1 MLNVTGFGRN
11 VIRGVVFLA
20 LASLVLG
27 IAGAC
32 GGEDVEVTR
41 EVIKEVPVTQ
51 IVREEVVVTK
61 EVVVKEEVV
70 VTKIVEVVAT
80 SPPTAA
86 MERPSAWKVVIAEQT
101 AEGGPFTE
109 YGSNTQ
115 YYLQEH
121 IMEPLVN
128 IQLLDDETAWGSVP
142 ILASSWELL
151 DVQTLVIKVDT
162 SIKFHNGET
171 LTPEHVKFSYD
182 SIIGADPSIRRV
194 FLLRPLGEA
203 TIIDEDTIRWDM
215 PKPFVSINRSLG
227 SIIVPALAR
236 KTTDPKEFAR
246 APIGTGPYKSVE
258 YTRDKPVKLEAW
270 SDYRLGEPFPKQL
283 TVQYIPEPFTRLA
296 ALQTGAAHI
305 AQKVPID
312 ALESIENNPK
322 LEVVSI
328 KGGTGMSYVMNVF
341 KPPLRDPR
349 VRQAMNYAI
358 DRELIVEAVLEGLG
372 IPMPSPLWPGWLGY
386 DPAVQP
392 YPYDPEKAKALLK
405 EAGFENGFSFE
416 WTIAGTFQKSNEIAE
431 AVSNQLKQVGIDVT
445 IRRLERA
452 RLLANR
458 NKGEYDVLELI
469 WPVSWDPTSIFR
481 FTLFNPYP
489 VDILEPLYGPTP
501 AGLTKARS
509 LYAKATSAPQL
520 ADQEAT
526 YGELSE
532 HMRDESFWLFVHVVD
547 EVWGVQKSIKWRPY
561 PGVFLGDNR
570 WYDYWDL
577 IGKQAPDNP
586 TMELV
591 PKK

>member
-1 MLNVTGFGRN
+1 MSNPTGLRRN
-11 VIRGVVFLA
+11 AIRVVVLLA
-20 LASLVLG
+20 LAALVLG

-32 GGEDVEVTR
+32 GGDDVEVTR
-41 EVIKEVPVTQ
+41 EVTIEVPVTQ
-51 IVREEVVVTK
+51 IV
-61 EVVVKEEVV
+61 
-70 VTKIVEVVAT
+70 EVVAT
-80 SPPTAA
+80 PAPPVA
-86 MERPSAWKVVIAEQT
+86 MERPAEWKIVIAEDT

-109 YGSNTQ
+109 YGTNTQ
-115 YYLQEH
+115 WYLQEH

-128 IQLLDDETAWGSVP
+128 IQLLDDETAWGPVP
-142 ILASSWELL
+142 ILAASWELL
-151 DVQTLVIKVDT
+151 DVQTLVVKVDT

-182 SIIGADPSIRRV
+182 SIIGADPAIRRV

-203 TIIDEDTIRWDM
+203 TIVDDETIRWDM
-215 PKPFVSINRSLG
+215 PAPFVSINRSLG

-236 KTTDPKEFAR
+236 KTTDPKDFAR
-246 APIGTGPYKSVE
+246 APIGTGPYKPIE

-270 SDYRLGEPFPKQL
+270 SEYRLGEPFPKQL
-283 TVQYIPEPFTRLA
+283 TVQFILEPFTRLA
-296 ALQTGAAHI
+296 ALQTGAAQI

-312 ALESIENNPK
+312 ALESIQNSPD
-322 LEVVSI
+322 LEVVTI

-341 KPPLRDPR
+341 KTDPPLRDPR
-349 VRQAMNYAI
+349 IRQAMNLAV
-358 DRELIVEAVLEGLG
+358 DRELIVETVLEGLG
-372 IPMPSPLWPGWLGY
+372 IAMPSPLWPGWLGY
-386 DPAVQP
+386 DPAVQA
-392 YPYDPEKAKALLK
+392 YPYDPDKAKALLK
-405 EAGFENGFSFE
+405 EAGYEDGFSFE
-416 WTIAGTFQKSNEIAE
+416 WTIAGTFQKSSEIAE

-469 WPVSWDPTSIFR
+469 WPVSWDPSSIFR

-489 VDILEPLYGPTP
+489 VDILEPKWGATP
-501 AGLTKARS
+501 AELTKARS
-509 LYAKATSAPQL
+509 LYTQATSAPQL

-526 YGELSE
+526 FGELSE

-547 EVWGVQKSIKWRPY
+547 EVWGVQSDIKWRPY

-577 IGKQAPDNP
+577 IGKQAPEDP

-591 PKK
+591 PKQ